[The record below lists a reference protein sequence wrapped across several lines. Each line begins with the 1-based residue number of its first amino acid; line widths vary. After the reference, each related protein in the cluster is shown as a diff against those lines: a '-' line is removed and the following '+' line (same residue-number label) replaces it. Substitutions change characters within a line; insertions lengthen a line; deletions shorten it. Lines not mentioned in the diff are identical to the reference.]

1 MKGGSKMI
9 STRLLNQWRK
19 DALKADQRTL
29 ELLALYGGKPTA
41 LGIAYRESQYRI
53 LRLTQELMDLY
64 LMKDK

>member
-1 MKGGSKMI
+1 MI